1 MAQGFCPECDT
12 EVGLGKT
19 PKLRQRVTC
28 HNCGAF
34 LEIVETTPIELDWAY
49 DDDDEFEGV
58 DDDFFEDD
66 DDDDD

>member
-19 PKLRQRVTC
+19 PKLGQRVTC

-34 LEIVETTPIELDWAY
+34 LEVVETSPIELDWAY
-49 DDDDEFEGV
+49 DDEE
-58 DDDFFEDD
+58 DDFEDFDEDMFEDD
-66 DDDDD
+66 DY